1 MVAFGIYFGDRAS
14 GHRCGSRCVGGEGGR
29 GGGPTAGEPPA
40 LRTRL
45 CWHAEVR
52 SAGVGQITAWAGAPS
67 RAGLAVS
74 FEMISS
80 HPGGAVGSGRG
91 WV

>member
-1 MVAFGIYFGDRAS
+1 METEPAGTAAGVDVWEVR
-14 GHRCGSRCVGGEGGR
+14 GEEK
-29 GGGPTAGEPPA
+29 GGPTAGEPPA

-52 SAGVGQITAWAGAPS
+52 SAGVGQITAWAGALS

-80 HPGGAVGSGRG
+80 HPGGAVRSGRG